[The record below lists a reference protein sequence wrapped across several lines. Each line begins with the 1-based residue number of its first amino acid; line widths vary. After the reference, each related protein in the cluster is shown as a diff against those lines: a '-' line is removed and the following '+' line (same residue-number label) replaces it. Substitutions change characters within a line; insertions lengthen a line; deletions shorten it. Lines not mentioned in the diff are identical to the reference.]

1 MHLPSESKIRAADG
15 GSQLSPDGGPPS
27 EPSSRKRD
35 DDFAE
40 LARRAL
46 AGQQPALRE
55 LLRKLAPHLRRVVRE
70 ILGPAGDADDC
81 VQEALVAITNALPTF
96 RGDCTFLHFS
106 IRIAIRCAMTSRRRS
121 RFNRRRSDRVVQ
133 LETPLIAAE
142 EGSGERALASRR
154 LTALRA
160 LLARL
165 PAGQAH
171 TFALHA
177 VLDYSP
183 KEISKVTG
191 VPVNT
196 VRSRI
201 RLAREAMRRHI
212 ADNSALAE
220 LFTRQP

>member
-1 MHLPSESKIRAADG
+1 MHLPSETKIRVADAVNDRPPE
-15 GSQLSPDGGPPS
+15 SGPPS
-27 EPSSRKRD
+27 KPSSRKRD
-35 DDFAE
+35 DAFAE
-40 LARRAL
+40 LARRSL
-46 AGQQPALRE
+46 GGQQPALRE
-55 LLRKLAPHLRRVVRE
+55 LLRKLAPHLRRVVRD
-70 ILGPAGDADDC
+70 ILGPEGDADDC
-81 VQEALVAITNALPTF
+81 VQEALVAIANALPTF

-106 IRIAIRCAMTSRRRS
+106 IRIAIRCALSSRRRS
-121 RFNRRRSDRVVQ
+121 QVNRRQSDRVVQ
-133 LETPLIAAE
+133 LETPLIAAQ
-142 EGSGERALASRR
+142 EGTGERALASRR